1 MRLPRLPRSSFAALA
16 LVTSLGAIGVA
27 CATSPTDRPAVDD
40 TLPDGAP
47 ATLPD
52 GAPATLPDGAPATL
66 PDGAP
71 ATLPDGAPVPLP
83 DASTDGAVLADGAVV
98 PTNRVSCGGTFCRG
112 DQACVSGRCEF
123 SCTGTQVP
131 GDYATLANAV
141 SALNPTGGTI
151 CLKAGTFSEN
161 VSITGNPG
169 KTLTIVGLN
178 AATTKVSSI
187 TVGTGYDTVTIRGID
202 TSLRAQGGNSNG
214 QQAKLEAIAIAGEV
228 YAQSN
233 GPNQHIII
241 DGANLGG
248 TAASPKSY
256 GLYVYPGS
264 GGGSPKVTLTNS
276 YIHDTNAGVYIY
288 NYYGTSEVS
297 VVNSTFVSN
306 EIGINVVGGGR
317 PLTLTYSNNI
327 FLNQRSFA
335 VALAQAVQNLVHEN
349 NLLFGNQNNYSGT
362 AADGAGYLKVDPMLD
377 TGAPPEP
384 RQGSPARR
392 SSLAS
397 RAPAVDFYGIARGA
411 SSDRGCVQS
420 P

>member
-151 CLKAGTFSEN
+151 CLKAGTFSES
-161 VSITGNPG
+161 VSISGTAG

-178 AATTKVSSI
+178 SATTKVSTI
-187 TVGTGYDTVTIRGID
+187 TVGTGYDSVTIRGID
-202 TSLRAQGGNSNG
+202 TSLRASGRS
-214 QQAKLEAIAIAGEV
+214 KLDATAIAGEV

-233 GPNQHIII
+233 GPQEIRI

-264 GGGSPKVTLTNS
+264 GGGAPKVTLSNS
-276 YIHDTNAGVYIY
+276 YIHDTSTGVYIY
-288 NYYGTSEVS
+288 NYYGSSEVS
-297 VVNSTFVSN
+297 IVNSTFTSN
-306 EIGINVVGGGR
+306 DTGIQVQSGSY

-335 VALAQAVQNLVHEN
+335 VALAQTVQNLVHEN

-362 AADGAGYLKVDPMLD
+362 AADGADYLKVDPMLD